1 MNADSIFKPFLLAAL
16 FSTSLVLQA
25 QQPPPGAMAARA
37 DTSSRPASPNARQT
51 PAGPRPFAEVITKK
65 AVTDK
70 GMFTVHK
77 VDDKYFFELPDSL
90 MMREILV
97 VNRVSKAPAGLQGS
111 PLNYAGDQLSQKVVR
126 FEKGPSNKV
135 FLRTISYADYTPDST
150 SPMFRSVNNSN
161 LQPITASFDI
171 RAFTMDS
178 GASVIETTELINGD
192 NEVFYLANG
201 LKTSARIGAL
211 QADRSYVTSVKSY
224 PVNVEV
230 KAVKSYA
237 MSQSPSGGGLSGI
250 LANAGT
256 PPNITTELNSSWL
269 LLPKTPMQSR
279 YFDPRVGYFEVGYTD
294 YDLNPQGIKEV
305 SLIKRWRLEP
315 RLADM
320 EKYRKGELVEPEK
333 PIVFYIDP
341 TTPEKWIPYL
351 IQGVNDWQKAF
362 EKAGFR
368 NAIQARR
375 APSKQENPDWSL
387 EDARHSAIVYKP
399 SSTPN
404 ASGPSIADPRSGEIM
419 ESHINWYHNV
429 MLLLRNWYF
438 IQASPND
445 PGARKMEFDDELM
458 GQLIRFVSSHEV
470 GHTLGLRHNFGASAS
485 VPVEK
490 LRDKVWV
497 ETNGH
502 TPSIMDYA
510 RFNYVAQPEDGIT
523 RAGIFPR
530 IGPYD
535 EWAIEWGYRRFP
547 DWGGPRQ
554 EKAQLNTWVI
564 DRLKDKRLWFGDGET
579 YRDDPRNLTEQVGDD
594 AVKGSVYGI
603 QNLQRIMPKLIEWTK
618 KPAEGYEGLT
628 TMYGELVR
636 QFERYNGHVIARIGG
651 LRRTPRTVDES
662 GPVFEPESRV
672 GQKEA
677 IRHLNRHLFQT
688 PAWLLHADVF
698 QRTGKN
704 GLETVGSL
712 QESALRSIL
721 KRPRLDNLVK
731 ANTLSRQAEPYPV
744 YELLDD
750 LKAGIWNELT
760 TSAPIDVYR
769 RQLQQVYLERLDAI
783 INSKQITP
791 TGDLAVLASLLAS
804 QGDPDG
810 VDVTASVRH
819 HLKALQSDVRRA
831 GKTATDRLTRIHLE
845 DMDRRITKSL
855 KPDEK

>member
-320 EKYRKGELVEPEK
+320 EKYRKGN
-333 PIVFYIDP
+333 
-341 TTPEKWIPYL
+341 W
-351 IQGVNDWQKAF
+351 W
-362 EKAGFR
+362 
-368 NAIQARR
+368 
-375 APSKQENPDWSL
+375 NPRSPL
-387 EDARHSAIVYKP
+387 SSI
-399 SSTPN
+399 STP
-404 ASGPSIADPRSGEIM
+404 PRPRSG
-419 ESHINWYHNV
+419 Y
-429 MLLLRNWYF
+429 
-438 IQASPND
+438 
-445 PGARKMEFDDELM
+445 
-458 GQLIRFVSSHEV
+458 LI
-470 GHTLGLRHNFGASAS
+470 
-485 VPVEK
+485 
-490 LRDKVWV
+490 
-497 ETNGH
+497 
-502 TPSIMDYA
+502 
-510 RFNYVAQPEDGIT
+510 
-523 RAGIFPR
+523 
-530 IGPYD
+530 
-535 EWAIEWGYRRFP
+535 
-547 DWGGPRQ
+547 
-554 EKAQLNTWVI
+554 
-564 DRLKDKRLWFGDGET
+564 
-579 YRDDPRNLTEQVGDD
+579 
-594 AVKGSVYGI
+594 
-603 QNLQRIMPKLIEWTK
+603 
-618 KPAEGYEGLT
+618 
-628 TMYGELVR
+628 
-636 QFERYNGHVIARIGG
+636 
-651 LRRTPRTVDES
+651 
-662 GPVFEPESRV
+662 
-672 GQKEA
+672 
-677 IRHLNRHLFQT
+677 
-688 PAWLLHADVF
+688 
-698 QRTGKN
+698 
-704 GLETVGSL
+704 
-712 QESALRSIL
+712 
-721 KRPRLDNLVK
+721 
-731 ANTLSRQAEPYPV
+731 
-744 YELLDD
+744 
-750 LKAGIWNELT
+750 
-760 TSAPIDVYR
+760 
-769 RQLQQVYLERLDAI
+769 
-783 INSKQITP
+783 
-791 TGDLAVLASLLAS
+791 
-804 QGDPDG
+804 
-810 VDVTASVRH
+810 
-819 HLKALQSDVRRA
+819 
-831 GKTATDRLTRIHLE
+831 
-845 DMDRRITKSL
+845 
-855 KPDEK
+855 

>member
-1 MNADSIFKPFLLAAL
+1 MNADSLKPFLAAAL
-16 FSTSLVLQA
+16 LATSLVLQA
-25 QQPPPGAMAARA
+25 QQPPNGAMAART
-37 DTSSRPASPNARQT
+37 DTSSRPAGPNGRQA
-51 PAGPRPFAEVITKK
+51 PAGPRPYAEVITPK

-77 VDDKYFFELPDSL
+77 VDDKYYFELPDSL

-111 PLNYAGDQLSQKVVR
+111 LLNYAGDQLSQKVVR
-126 FEKGPSNKV
+126 FEKGPSNKI
-135 FLRTISYADYTPDST
+135 FLRTISYADYAADST

-161 LQPITASFDI
+161 LQPISASFDI
-171 RAFTMDS
+171 RAFSKDS
-178 GASVIETTELINGD
+178 GATVIETTELINGD
-192 NEVFYLANG
+192 NEVFYLPNG

-237 MSQSPSGGGLSGI
+237 MSPSPSGGGLSGI

-315 RLADM
+315 RPADL

-368 NAIQARR
+368 NAIQAKR
-375 APSKQENPDWSL
+375 APTKQENPEWSL

-490 LRDKVWV
+490 LRDKAWV
-497 ETNGH
+497 EANGH

-510 RFNYVAQPEDGIT
+510 RFNYVAQPEDGVT

-547 DWGGPRQ
+547 EWGGPRQ
-554 EKAQLNTWVI
+554 EKAKLNAWVI

-594 AVKGSVYGI
+594 AVKGSFYGI
-603 QNLQRIMPKLIEWTK
+603 QNLQRIMPKMLEWTK
-618 KPAEGYEGLT
+618 QPAEGYEGLT

-651 LRRTPRTVDES
+651 LRRTPRTVDET
-662 GPVFEPESRV
+662 GVVFEPESRA

-677 IRHLNRHLFQT
+677 IRHLNRQLFQT
-688 PAWLLHADVF
+688 PAWLLNADIF

-721 KRPRLDNLVK
+721 RRPRLDNLVK
-731 ANTLSRQAEPYPV
+731 ANTLSRQTEPYPV

-760 TSAPIDVYR
+760 TAAPIDVYR

-783 INSKQITP
+783 INPKQVTP
-791 TGDLAVLASLLAS
+791 TGDLLALVSILGS

-831 GKTATDRLTRIHLE
+831 GKTTTDRLTRIHLE
-845 DMDRRITKSL
+845 EMDRRIRKAL
-855 KPDEK
+855 DPDGK